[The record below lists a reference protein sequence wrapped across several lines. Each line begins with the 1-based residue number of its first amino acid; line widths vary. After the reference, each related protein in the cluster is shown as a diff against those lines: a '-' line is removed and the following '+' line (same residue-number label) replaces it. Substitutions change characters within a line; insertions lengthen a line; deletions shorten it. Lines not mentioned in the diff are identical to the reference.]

1 MRRIIKYA
9 FLAAIAGLLAAGCAA
24 AISLRVPYRDFSGDV
39 FLRIQRGAGTV
50 EIGRALAQAGVI
62 RTPWQFW
69 AERAIH
75 RDEKIQAGE
84 YRFYESASPDDIF
97 NRLARGDVYYFEF
110 TVKEG
115 SNMFDIAQSLT
126 EAGVMPGADFLAAAA
141 NPALIR
147 DLAPQ
152 APSLEGY
159 LFPSTYRLSHS
170 TTAAE
175 LCRQMTDQF
184 RKQWRRLTERERA
197 SGVNPDIHA
206 TVTLASLVEKE
217 TGVATERALV
227 AGVFTNR
234 LDRGMKLD
242 CDPTTIYA
250 ALLEHRF
257 RNVIH
262 KSDLASRNA
271 YNTYQHAGL
280 PPGAIAN
287 PGADA
292 LEAALHPAETD
303 YLFFVAKAEGGGHNF
318 SSTLAGHEKAT
329 QAYRKKSHKSG

>member
-24 AISLRVPYRDFSGDV
+24 AISLRVPYRDFSGDA
-39 FLRIQRGAGTV
+39 FLRIHRGAGTV

-69 AERAIH
+69 AERALH

-84 YRFYESASPDDIF
+84 YRFYEAATPGDVF

-115 SNMFDIAQSLT
+115 SNIFDIAQSLT
-126 EAGVMPGADFLAAAA
+126 EAGVMPAADFLAAAA
-141 NPALIR
+141 NPALVR
-147 DLAPQ
+147 DLAPH

-159 LFPSTYRLSHS
+159 LFPSTYRISHS
-170 TTAAE
+170 TTAAD

-184 RKQWRRLTERERA
+184 RKQWRRLTEKDRA
-197 SGVNPDIHA
+197 SGQSPDVHA

-217 TGVATERALV
+217 TGVASERALV
-227 AGVFTNR
+227 AGVFANR
-234 LDRGMKLD
+234 LGRGMKLD

-262 KSDLASRNA
+262 
-271 YNTYQHAGL
+271 
-280 PPGAIAN
+280 
-287 PGADA
+287 
-292 LEAALHPAETD
+292 
-303 YLFFVAKAEGGGHNF
+303 
-318 SSTLAGHEKAT
+318 
-329 QAYRKKSHKSG
+329 